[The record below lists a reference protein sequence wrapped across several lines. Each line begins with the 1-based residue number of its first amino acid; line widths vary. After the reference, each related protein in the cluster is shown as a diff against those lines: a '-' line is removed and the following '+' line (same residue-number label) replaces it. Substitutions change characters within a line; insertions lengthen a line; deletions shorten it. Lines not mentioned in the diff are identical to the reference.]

1 MWPLWGTS
9 ASFLICYFV
18 FSVGIATLPLTLTLK
33 PGAEPVLGL
42 QKRLPI
48 RPQVQTKQ
56 KLHRLVYKGVPVPVD
71 EPTDWLNQMIVAT
84 KKDGRLRISI
94 DPRSLDLALMRK
106 HCQFPVLEHI
116 PLGLAVDC
124 STIAPTEIAYIADD
138 ILIYGVGDTL
148 CEATR
153 YPDKNRTPVH
163 HCWNVAR
170 NTWLF

>member
-1 MWPLWGTS
+1 M
-9 ASFLICYFV
+9 
-18 FSVGIATLPLTLTLK
+18 FSDGIGTLPGSVQLTLK

-42 QKRLPI
+42 QKRLPN
-48 RPQVQTKQ
+48 RPQVQAKQ

-84 KKDGRLRISI
+84 KKDGRLRICI
-94 DPRSLDLALMRK
+94 DPRSLNLALKRK

-116 PLGLAVDC
+116 PLDLAVDC

-138 ILIYGVGDTL
+138 ILIYEAGDTF
-148 CEATR
+148 CEATK

-163 HCWNVAR
+163 HCWSVAR

>member
-1 MWPLWGTS
+1 
-9 ASFLICYFV
+9 V
-18 FSVGIATLPLTLTLK
+18 FSDGIGTLPGSVQLTLK

-42 QKRLPI
+42 QKRLPN
-48 RPQVQTKQ
+48 RPQVQAKQ

-84 KKDGRLRISI
+84 KKDGRLRICI
-94 DPRSLDLALMRK
+94 DPRSLNLALKRK

-116 PLGLAVDC
+116 PLDLAVNC

-138 ILIYGVGDTL
+138 ILIYGAGDTF
-148 CEATR
+148 CEATK

-163 HCWNVAR
+163 HC
-170 NTWLF
+170 